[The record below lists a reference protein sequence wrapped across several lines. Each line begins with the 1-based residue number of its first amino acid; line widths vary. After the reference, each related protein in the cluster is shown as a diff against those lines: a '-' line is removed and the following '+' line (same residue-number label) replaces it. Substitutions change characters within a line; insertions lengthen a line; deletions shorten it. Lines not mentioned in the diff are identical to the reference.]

1 MLRFLLALPLVFLPN
16 ALHFSGSAVLVGLN
30 LTNLMFLLVV
40 LAVPL
45 FAPAGAPRP
54 PGFGRLGPALL
65 LMFAAYL
72 LAFVV
77 AVASSSATLL
87 EDLTVLKTALF
98 YPMFYFVY
106 RNCRTDL
113 RQTRQLI
120 VLALVVAVLAGIE
133 AIHEAVT
140 GRMFG
145 AYVEQNRASGPFGVD
160 ALTANLAGYFY
171 AAFLPVFAA
180 GALFLKGRPRL
191 RLAAMVGAGI
201 LGLAVLVTFSRQAY
215 AISLLCLLL
224 LALRRNLAAALLI
237 GVLMLA
243 ATTALPESVTERVAE
258 TRQTTVAGTTELDQS
273 TASRFDIW
281 TGAMRMWTD
290 HPAGVGLN
298 RFKAHIGEYTSY
310 SGYDAHNYFVLML
323 AEAGPFGLAALLFL
337 LWRLWG
343 MARGVQRQAAP
354 GDSEQRAL
362 GTGFSLMGIAL
373 ALGNTFGRFLLQGL
387 AMGSLWAFVGLVERY
402 GLLKAYERANP
413 PPAPQPAP
421 ALVPGRFPLVERA
434 RRASGSGPLGNAP

>member
-1 MLRFLLALPLVFLPN
+1 MLRFLLALPLLFLPN
-16 ALHFSGSAVLVGLN
+16 ALHFSGAPLLVGLN
-30 LTNLMFLLVV
+30 LSNLALLLLMV
-40 LAVPL
+40 AIPL
-45 FAPAGAPRP
+45 FAHEGAPRL

-65 LMFAAYL
+65 WLFLAYAM
-72 LAFVV
+72 AFVI
-77 AVASSSATLL
+77 AVSRSSGTLL
-87 EDLTVLKTALF
+87 EDLTVLKTAVF

-106 RNCRTDL
+106 RNCRADL

-120 VLALVVAVLAGIE
+120 VLALVVAMVAGIE
-133 AIHEAVT
+133 AVHEAVSA
-140 GRMFG
+140 GMFG
-145 AYVEQNRASGPFGVD
+145 AYVEQNRASGPFGVN

-171 AAFLPVFAA
+171 ASFLPVFIA

-191 RLAAMVGAGI
+191 RMAAIIGAGI

-224 LALRRNLAAALLI
+224 LALRRNLAAALVI

-258 TRQTTVAGTTELDQS
+258 TRQDTGAGTTELDQS

-281 TGAMRMWTD
+281 TGALRMWTD
-290 HPAGVGLN
+290 HPEGVGLN
-298 RFKAHIGEYTSY
+298 RFKEHIGDYTSY

-323 AEAGPFGLAALLFL
+323 AEAGPLGLAALLFL
-337 LWRLWG
+337 LWRLWS
-343 MARGVQRQAAP
+343 MARGVQRGAAP

-362 GTGFSLMGIAL
+362 GTGFSLLVIAM
-373 ALGNTFGRFLLQGL
+373 ALGNSFGSFLLQGL
-387 AMGSLWAFVGLVERY
+387 AMGSLWAFIGLVERY
-402 GLLKAYERANP
+402 GALKAAEREN
-413 PPAPQPAP
+413 PAPVPQPRP

-434 RRASGSGPLGNAP
+434 RRASGQGPVGDAS